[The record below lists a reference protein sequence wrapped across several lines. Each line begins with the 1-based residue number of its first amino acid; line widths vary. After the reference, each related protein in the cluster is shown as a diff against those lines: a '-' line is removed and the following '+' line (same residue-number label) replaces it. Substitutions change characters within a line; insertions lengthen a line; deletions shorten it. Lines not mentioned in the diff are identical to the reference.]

1 MILGLVLGA
10 LILGGMFLITAL
22 LLSGKEINIHIRHDY
37 KTIENCHCN
46 DTTIPGFKAEDN
58 TALQKQFNEQQ
69 AKLNQELVNMDGVI
83 AEVNKVM
90 GIEIPDQ
97 IKGDE

>member
-1 MILGLVLGA
+1 MILGVILA
-10 LILGGMFLITAL
+10 ACILGGIILITIL
-22 LLSGKEINIHIRHDY
+22 LVTGKELNIHIRHTH
-37 KTIENCHCN
+37 KTIEDCGCGKIIPGVSD
-46 DTTIPGFKAEDN
+46 DTTE
-58 TALQKQFNEQQ
+58 LQKQFNDRQ

-90 GIEIPDQ
+90 GIEVPDQ

>member
-1 MILGLVLGA
+1 MILGLILA
-10 LILGGMFLITAL
+10 ACILGGIILITIL
-22 LLSGKEINIHIRHDY
+22 LVTGKELNIHIRHDY
-37 KTIENCHCN
+37 KTIESCHCN
-46 DTTIPGFKAEDN
+46 DITPGFKADTTE
-58 TALQKQFNEQQ
+58 LQKQFNDRQ

-90 GIEIPDQ
+90 GIEVPDQ

>member
-1 MILGLVLGA
+1 MKKITFVFFVGLLMLFSFV
-10 LILGGMFLITAL
+10 
-22 LLSGKEINIHIRHDY
+22 SCSKKDN
-37 KTIENCHCN
+37 TIVIYSC
-46 DTTIPGFKAEDN
+46 AEDYRN
-58 TALQKQFNEQQ
+58 EYYLAELQKQFNDRQ

-90 GIEIPDQ
+90 GIEVPDQ